1 MPTYSVEQS
10 GAFIETFEL
19 APTAE
24 GPLAGLRFA
33 VKDLIDVRGRYTGC
47 GNPTWRKTHPVAADS
62 AVCVEQL
69 LASGATCV
77 GKTVTDELA
86 FSLGGENHFY
96 GTPLNAAAPERV
108 PGGSSS
114 GSASA
119 VACGLADFALG
130 TDTGGSVR
138 IPASNCGLIGIRPS
152 HGRVSVAGVMPFAPT
167 FDTVG
172 LLARDA
178 DVFTRAAVV
187 LLGVN
192 RWPSAE
198 PGTVHLVREAFALAD
213 EAVRQALG
221 PALDALR
228 KLFDGRVRE
237 TSLGDLCGLGEAADL
252 ATWLETFSV
261 LQWAEI
267 ESSLGAWIAEARPEF
282 GPGTAANFEMVR
294 RLDRTRVAAAAHRR
308 EEYFDRLRRALG
320 ARDFV
325 CFPTAPTIAPLK
337 GEIRD
342 RRGDY
347 YRRTL
352 SLTSIAGVGR
362 LPQVTLPA
370 ATVASAPIGLSLLAG
385 PGEDSLLLEAAG
397 ELAKEW
403 QGRIG

>member
-1 MPTYSVEQS
+1 MQTHSVEQS
-10 GAFIETFEL
+10 SAFVETFEL
-19 APTAE
+19 APTGD

-33 VKDLIDVRGRYTGC
+33 VKDLIDVRGKHSGC

-69 LASGATCV
+69 LASGAACV

-96 GTPLNAAAPERV
+96 GAPLNPAAPDRV
-108 PGGSSS
+108 TGGSSS

-138 IPASNCGLIGIRPS
+138 IPASNCGLYGIRPS
-152 HGRVSVAGVMPFAPT
+152 HGRVSVAGVMPFAPG

-172 LLARDA
+172 LLARDV
-178 DVFTRAAVV
+178 DVFTRAALA
-187 LLGVN
+187 LLGLDRVASTE
-192 RWPSAE
+192 R
-198 PGTVHLVREAFALAD
+198 GTVHLVREAFGLAD
-213 EAVRQALG
+213 EAVRQALW
-221 PALDALR
+221 PAIDALR
-228 KLFDGRVRE
+228 KLLDGRVRE
-237 TSLGDLCGLGEAADL
+237 TSLGELCGLKEAADL
-252 ATWLETFSV
+252 ATWLDTFTV

-267 ESSLGAWIAEARPEF
+267 QSSLGAWIAAARPEF
-282 GPGTAANFEMVR
+282 GPGTAANFKMVR
-294 RLDRTRVAAAAHRR
+294 ELDRTRVAAAANRR
-308 EEYFDRLRRALG
+308 EEYFGRLRRALG
-320 ARDFV
+320 ARDLL
-325 CFPTAPTIAPLK
+325 CFPTAPSIAPLK

-362 LPQVTLPA
+362 LPQVSLPV
-370 ATVASAPIGLSLLAG
+370 ATVASAPIGLSLVAG
-385 PGEDSLLLEAAG
+385 PGEDSLLLEAVGDFASR
-397 ELAKEW
+397 W
-403 QGRIG
+403 QAEIR